1 MRTQNDGKRWP
12 KTKFEFAFSWTHQQY
27 LGAACKLS
35 WGALLLNYYMSQ
47 QCDCYVILCSIQAK
61 QCWIPFPLLPHIY
74 INLILCL
81 SFKNIFHFYCR
92 LMIVANFSLRL
103 SQAVDQT
110 QHWAR
115 DHYTIPTAVL
125 SPTRLCDLR
134 SVFLSKPTSKWWVLW
149 NAYVVN
155 IPFHRIFVCLYIT
168 IPFHLET
175 NEHQSSFWLFYFT
188 VNSSVAQK
196 EIERK

>member
-1 MRTQNDGKRWP
+1 MRTQNDGKKWP

-92 LMIVANFSLRL
+92 LMIVANFSLRPSTKPSIEPVIITPYL
-103 SQAVDQT
+103 QRCYHPQGYA
-110 QHWAR
+110 
-115 DHYTIPTAVL
+115 IFVL
-125 SPTRLCDLR
+125 SF
-134 SVFLSKPTSKWWVLW
+134 SLS
-149 NAYVVN
+149 
-155 IPFHRIFVCLYIT
+155 R
-168 IPFHLET
+168 
-175 NEHQSSFWLFYFT
+175 HQNGGFSWMHM
-188 VNSSVAQK
+188 
-196 EIERK
+196 